1 MLARSIESFG
11 RNGIHAAPK
20 SCYKANSLETDSMY
34 SVLKKRGAI
43 MVFKE
48 QAESCRRQAVDFLGR
63 PEAPFLLSVARAFDE
78 LADRRDPPAR
88 SVERLTSERVH
99 A

>member
-1 MLARSIESFG
+1 
-11 RNGIHAAPK
+11 
-20 SCYKANSLETDSMY
+20 MY
-34 SVLKKRGAI
+34 SVFEKRGAS

-48 QAESCRRQAVDFLGR
+48 QAESCRRQADDFIGR

-78 LADRRDPPAR
+78 LADGDPPAR
-88 SVERLTSERVH
+88 SVERRTSERVH